1 MAAATAAVANTLKR
15 REESKAKPL
24 NAEQATVIAVDF
36 LRRLGNKHKLKPKSA
51 TLQNDIYMVE
61 VELKKATATVQISSL
76 TREIKEYSIE
86 SKAEETTSFLPVNFK
101 SILIMVAVSAAT
113 YIALSF
119 LNIQSFF

>member
-1 MAAATAAVANTLKR
+1 M
-15 REESKAKPL
+15 
-24 NAEQATVIAVDF
+24 
-36 LRRLGNKHKLKPKSA
+36 LKPSPILFDLVVKRGPQIFSIFSSGMPIPVSLKKIF
-51 TLQNDIYMVE
+51 TCLVE
-61 VELKKATATVQISSL
+61 VELKKATATVQINSL

>member
-1 MAAATAAVANTLKR
+1 MSAATAAVSNNIRR
-15 REESKAKPL
+15 REESKLKPL

-36 LRRLGNKHKLKPKSA
+36 IRRLGNKRKLKPKSA

-86 SKAEETTSFLPVNFK
+86 SKTEETTSFLPVNFK